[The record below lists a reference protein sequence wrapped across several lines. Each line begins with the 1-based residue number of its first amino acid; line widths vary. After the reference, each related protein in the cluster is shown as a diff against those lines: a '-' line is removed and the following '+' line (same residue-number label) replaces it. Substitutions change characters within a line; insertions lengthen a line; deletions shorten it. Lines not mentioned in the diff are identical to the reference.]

1 MASIAHCVFK
11 LELLFTMTVTPFT
24 YSRGVSITNVSYN
37 LSHEGGGTKLQDILH
52 EPFISDNTLNLG
64 YHDKIMMKL
73 ALVHKNGKRF
83 SDV

>member
-24 YSRGVSITNVSYN
+24 YSRVVSITNVSYN
-37 LSHEGGGTKLQDILH
+37 LSHERGTKLQDILH